1 MPTPLGVR
9 RSGRVLAFDDSSGL
23 GEVADDGDARWPFH
37 CSAVADGT
45 RSVAVGAIVA
55 FSLVPGRAGRWEASD
70 LRPAS

>member
-23 GEVADDGDARWPFH
+23 GEVADDARWPFH